1 MKRIVFLFALL
12 YGATLMAQNKAVAV
26 TEVVDKEDKVSYA
39 TEIMVRTRLTAAIS
53 MKQGYTAYDRVD
65 LQSIMNEQN
74 FQRTGLVDDATI
86 KRLGEMTGASLILI
100 PEVAMSDDGKIY
112 VAVKMLDVTTAQTL
126 MSTGELMGNSSAEV
140 EEGCR
145 ALTAKVLGVR
155 SGSQS
160 TAVVADEPVTLFG
173 YIHVFPTDIGEF
185 QTLPAQLLSAINK
198 KATYGY
204 DSWRLPTTEELSI
217 MRANSHLIPN
227 FRNVDYLCSD
237 SSVKG
242 LARLVTTDMSV
253 SEKKEVKAQDEM
265 IRKKAIYNLLDIH
278 SDFNNYMILDTIV
291 VCAHKQLIIFGEREE
306 LRPPHPNH
314 NFSILWYYGNESITR
329 NYLNYVSDP
338 NIEII
343 LNYDKRE
350 RPRERLLNN
359 EPDIYVYSYDCYLTL
374 TNKSGE
380 IISKQLHKK
389 WTMGFYSNSN
399 DLVDDWFITDEYS
412 CYYLYSA
419 PLPSEQSIIQEM
431 QNIRRKLEM

>member
-65 LQSIMNEQN
+65 LQSIMSEQN

-126 MSTGELMGNSSAEV
+126 MSTGELMGSSSAEV

-155 SGSQS
+155 SGTSS
-160 TAVVADEPVTLFG
+160 ITVASDKPVTLFG
-173 YIHVFPTDIGEF
+173 YLHVFPTDVGEF
-185 QTLPAQLLSAINK
+185 QTLPTQLLSAINK

-217 MRANSHLIPN
+217 MRANSHMIPN
-227 FRNVDYLCSD
+227 FRNTDYLCSD

-242 LARLVTTDMSV
+242 LARLVTTEMSV
-253 SEKKEVKAQDEM
+253 AEKKEAREQDEM
-265 IRKKAIYNLLDIH
+265 IRKEAIFNLLGIY
-278 SDFNNYMILDTIV
+278 SDFERYLILDTVV
-291 VCAHKQLIIFGEREE
+291 VCSHSVSL
-306 LRPPHPNH
+306 
-314 NFSILWYYGNESITR
+314 YYGKSFSEDGEYPNLNFDQLCKDESIVR
-329 NYLNYVSDP
+329 EYLNYISRPDLEILVGCEFGHISSTDVPGYDIMWIHEDYCSLKLMTLSSGLREKILTRKFKEGYENDRIVSL
-338 NIEII
+338 I
-343 LNYDKRE
+343 L
-350 RPRERLLNN
+350 
-359 EPDIYVYSYDCYLTL
+359 
-374 TNKSGE
+374 KSDAYE
-380 IISKQLHKK
+380 C
-389 WTMGFYSNSN
+389 
-399 DLVDDWFITDEYS
+399 D
-412 CYYLYSA
+412 YLYLA
-419 PLPSEQSIIQEM
+419 RIPQEQAIIKEI
-431 QNIRRKLEM
+431 QNIKSKRKM

>member
-1 MKRIVFLFALL
+1 MKKIFFLFALL

-65 LQSIMNEQN
+65 LQSIMSEQN

-126 MSTGELMGNSSAEV
+126 MSTGELMGNSSVEV

-155 SGSQS
+155 SSPSS
-160 TAVVADEPVTLFG
+160 TTATADEPVTLFG

-227 FRNVDYLCSD
+227 FRNADYLCSD

-253 SEKKEVKAQDEM
+253 SEKKEAKEQDEM
-265 IRKKAIYNLLDIH
+265 IRKKAIFNLLDIYDNFEQYIIAGSYIFHTRMISLDFGLSNPPSPIIPEHPNERFKYILNDISIIKKYANFPSSDYGYLIDYKRDH
-278 SDFNNYMILDTIV
+278 SGIKEYETYFKSKCDYNFKLYYQDGLMADSL
-291 VCAHKQLIIFGEREE
+291 EYREE
-306 LRPPHPNH
+306 KFYFDGRV
-314 NFSILWYYGNESITR
+314 R
-329 NYLNYVSDP
+329 
-338 NIEII
+338 II
-343 LNYDKRE
+343 GT
-350 RPRERLLNN
+350 
-359 EPDIYVYSYDCYLTL
+359 TL
-374 TNKSGE
+374 KC
-380 IISKQLHKK
+380 
-389 WTMGFYSNSN
+389 F
-399 DLVDDWFITDEYS
+399 V
-412 CYYLYSA
+412 LYRA
-419 PLPSEQSIIQEM
+419 DLPSEDAIQQEM
-431 QNIRRKLEM
+431 IRISSSNQ

>member
-1 MKRIVFLFALL
+1 
-12 YGATLMAQNKAVAV
+12 MAQNKAVAV
-26 TEVVDKEDKVSYA
+26 TEVVDREGKVSYA

-65 LQSIMNEQN
+65 LQSIMSEQN

-126 MSTGELMGNSSAEV
+126 MSTGELMGSSSAEV

-155 SGSQS
+155 SGTSS
-160 TAVVADEPVTLFG
+160 TTVATDEPVTLFG

-227 FRNVDYLCSD
+227 FRNTDYLCSD

-242 LARLVTTDMSV
+242 LARLVTTEMSV
-253 SEKKEVKAQDEM
+253 SEKKEAKEQEKM
-265 IRKKAIYNLLDIH
+265 IRKKAIFNLLDIH
-278 SDFNNYMILDTIV
+278 SDYEHYYIGDDVVLYAYKVNYSTYSERFIDYMCNPRILYANSNFTLCTDVTYAREYANGCSDV
-291 VCAHKQLIIFGEREE
+291 GIIFLGELVQSLHGPYGDTSYYEYI
-306 LRPPHPNH
+306 
-314 NFSILWYYGNESITR
+314 FSALSSDSRTVFNLHFQEKRSSGGFVSSIYAFDSLWYLFKAT
-329 NYLNYVSDP
+329 
-338 NIEII
+338 
-343 LNYDKRE
+343 
-350 RPRERLLNN
+350 
-359 EPDIYVYSYDCYLTL
+359 
-374 TNKSGE
+374 
-380 IISKQLHKK
+380 
-389 WTMGFYSNSN
+389 
-399 DLVDDWFITDEYS
+399 
-412 CYYLYSA
+412 
-419 PLPSEQSIIQEM
+419 LPSEELIQKEM
-431 QNIRRKLEM
+431 QIIRSTLER

>member
-1 MKRIVFLFALL
+1 MKRVFFLFALL

-65 LQSIMNEQN
+65 LQSIMSEQN

-126 MSTGELMGNSSAEV
+126 MSTGELMGSSSVEV

-155 SGSQS
+155 SGTSS
-160 TAVVADEPVTLFG
+160 TTVAADEPVTLFG

-217 MRANSHLIPN
+217 MRANSHVIPN
-227 FRNVDYLCSD
+227 FRNTDYLCSD

-242 LARLVTTDMSV
+242 LARLVTTEMSV
-253 SEKKEVKAQDEM
+253 AEKKEAREQDEM
-265 IRKKAIYNLLDIH
+265 IRKKAIFNLLDIH
-278 SDFNNYMILDTIV
+278 SDYNEYVILDTVV
-291 VCAHKQLIIFGEREE
+291 VCSYKQTLSCDRDSW
-306 LRPPHPNH
+306 PPHPNK
-314 NFSILWYYGNESITR
+314 NFSGTR
-329 NYLNYVSDP
+329 NDLLARKYLSNITADP
-338 NIEII
+338 DMRILINLDRIDRPMAEYGDIIIVKSGCDITLLAKSGDVQLKSLYKDHKVGFDSHNNIIDEII
-343 LNYDKRE
+343 R
-350 RPRERLLNN
+350 
-359 EPDIYVYSYDCYLTL
+359 
-374 TNKSGE
+374 
-380 IISKQLHKK
+380 
-389 WTMGFYSNSN
+389 N
-399 DLVDDWFITDEYS
+399 DECTCF
-412 CYYLYSA
+412 CLYKA
-419 PLPSEQSIIQEM
+419 TIPSEQAIIQEM
-431 QNIRRKLEM
+431 QKIKSKLEL

>member
-1 MKRIVFLFALL
+1 MKRIVFLLALL

-65 LQSIMNEQN
+65 LQSIMSEQN

-126 MSTGELMGNSSAEV
+126 ISTGELMGNSSAEV
-140 EEGCR
+140 EEGCS

-155 SGSQS
+155 SGSSS
-160 TAVVADEPVTLFG
+160 TTAAADEPVTLFG

-185 QTLPAQLLSAINK
+185 QTLPSQLLSAINK

-242 LARLVTTDMSV
+242 FARLVTTDISV
-253 SEKKEVKAQDEM
+253 SEKKKAKEQDKM
-265 IRKKAIYNLLDIH
+265 IRKQAICNILKINRQYLKDWIMLEDERMIFRVTEAARVINTDGKICAYPSAKVPTWDQMSIFFEYIPHEYLDCYFVYNL
-278 SDFNNYMILDTIV
+278 DTD
-291 VCAHKQLIIFGEREE
+291 
-306 LRPPHPNH
+306 N
-314 NFSILWYYGNESITR
+314 
-329 NYLNYVSDP
+329 
-338 NIEII
+338 
-343 LNYDKRE
+343 
-350 RPRERLLNN
+350 
-359 EPDIYVYSYDCYLTL
+359 
-374 TNKSGE
+374 
-380 IISKQLHKK
+380 
-389 WTMGFYSNSN
+389 
-399 DLVDDWFITDEYS
+399 FITVDWAGNAGLVTVAANAIRYNSSGLIRTNIWEYGMINKKAAILQFYNYPDE
-412 CYYLYSA
+412 
-419 PLPSEQSIIQEM
+419 ETIRQEM
-431 QNIRRKLEM
+431 EKYY